1 MSALLEN
8 LAELLRYPGSDYNAH
23 LDKALRLAAGT
34 PCGEALERFRAE
46 TKPSSL
52 GALQEL
58 YTRTFDLSPLCA
70 LEVGWR
76 LYGEDYARG
85 SFLAYLRPI
94 LLEHGIAERGEL
106 PDHLSNVLAAIARLA
121 PEKAEELR
129 AAAALPAVEQMLQ
142 AFAGNTNPY
151 GNLLRAVRA
160 ALQAPVAEPV
170 AECAKEP
177 SHV

>member
-1 MSALLEN
+1 MRALLEA
-8 LAELLRYPGSDYNAH
+8 LAELLRYPGPDYNAH
-23 LDKALRLAAGT
+23 FDEALQFAVGT

-46 TKPSSL
+46 TEPFSL

-94 LLEHGIAERGEL
+94 LLQHEIAERGEL
-106 PDHLSNVLAAIARLA
+106 PDHLSNVLPVIARLA

-129 AAAALPAVEQMLQ
+129 AEAALPAVEQMLQ

-160 ALQAPVAEPV
+160 ALQAPIADPV
-170 AECAKEP
+170 DECVKEP